1 MTPPSFAKSNYRF
14 IRIPAETAESVIG
27 SLLGFPFSIARE
39 AQHYWLRYSADNE
52 LCRAA
57 ALSIPSEH
65 FSLHAEDYLVQDGAQ
80 IATDRLPKL
89 TWTSLRD
96 FVQLRLP
103 RANLAGRLQVK
114 QIAAWELQRGGK
126 EQAADAALYDAVA
139 LNQWLTSASAV
150 RLASLRFCAAAI
162 AHDTANARNDNS
174 PIVFVVGNPLP
185 PIPCQFLCKLG
196 RIFIPAGYH
205 WVPSLD
211 SSIVEQSF
219 GVQLDQWLLWT
230 VDYGWSLLIENHC
243 LPLSRASLRA
253 TLKEMSTSN

>member
-1 MTPPSFAKSNYRF
+1 
-14 IRIPAETAESVIG
+14 
-27 SLLGFPFSIARE
+27 LGFPFSIARE

-162 AHDTANARNDNS
+162 AHDTANARNYNAT
-174 PIVFVVGNPLP
+174 IVFVVGNPLP

-196 RIFIPAGYH
+196 RIFIPR
-205 WVPSLD
+205 W
-211 SSIVEQSF
+211 
-219 GVQLDQWLLWT
+219 
-230 VDYGWSLLIENHC
+230 
-243 LPLSRASLRA
+243 LPLGPQSRLIYCRAVVWRAARSMAFVDGRLRMVVTHRESLPPVISRVVA
-253 TLKEMSTSN
+253 GNIEGNVDEQLA